1 MNYTT
6 TGIVRIG
13 HGILALSEAQA
24 AVRRRGLQP
33 LGGGR
38 FKVTAPLEFKAGET
52 IGFDGEAPKVLAHLL
67 RAEDMPAAV
76 LRKPR
81 KAAQSSDLSPQ
92 S

>member
-33 LGGGR
+33 LGDGR

-52 IGFDGEAPKVLAHLL
+52 IGFDGEAPKVLMHLL
-67 RAEDMPAAV
+67 QADETPAV
-76 LRKPR
+76 LKRPR
-81 KAAQSSDLSPQ
+81 KAAQSPDPSPQ